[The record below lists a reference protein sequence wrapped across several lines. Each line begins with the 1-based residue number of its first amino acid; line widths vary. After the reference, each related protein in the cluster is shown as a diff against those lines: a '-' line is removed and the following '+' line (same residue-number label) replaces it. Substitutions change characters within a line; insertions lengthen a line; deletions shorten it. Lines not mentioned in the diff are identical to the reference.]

1 MGPHGKTPEIPWSWE
16 FSDRSIE
23 ARMALKDLMKED
35 TMEAEDVAV
44 QVGREII
51 SKASSSLLAVCL
63 NSELFL
69 LVL

>member
-1 MGPHGKTPEIPWSWE
+1 MGPHEKTPEIPWSWE

-35 TMEAEDVAV
+35 TTEAEDVAV
-44 QVGREII
+44 KVGREII